1 MKTYLG
7 HRRILENVRLPSH
20 SYVKSKGG
28 GVRSMLKYGGESEVG
43 FTYFYM
49 YMHILIWELLIYS
62 EVFFL
67 QRR

>member
-1 MKTYLG
+1 
-7 HRRILENVRLPSH
+7 
-20 SYVKSKGG
+20 
-28 GVRSMLKYGGESEVG
+28 MLKYGGESEVG